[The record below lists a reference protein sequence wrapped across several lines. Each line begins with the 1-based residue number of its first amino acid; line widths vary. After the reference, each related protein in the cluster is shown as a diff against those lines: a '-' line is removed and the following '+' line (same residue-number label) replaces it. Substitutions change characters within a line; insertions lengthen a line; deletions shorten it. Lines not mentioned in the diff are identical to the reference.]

1 MRKDFLSLPTNAS
14 DPDPACLALLLRN
27 KEYSQQHLKEK
38 MNSKMKR
45 MDVLCS
51 AVQYRQRQ
59 GRTPPS
65 MFFLISSILLPKES
79 LSFGI
84 WWGRATLEVAVAV
97 EVAVEPVK

>member
-51 AVQYRQRQ
+51 TVQTEAGTYPSLHVLSNFIHPFAQ
-59 GRTPPS
+59 G
-65 MFFLISSILLPKES
+65 I
-79 LSFGI
+79 
-84 WWGRATLEVAVAV
+84 V
-97 EVAVEPVK
+97 ELWDMVGAGYT